1 MERFSGTLFAKLSGR
16 CTVADDGTWIP
27 WPAVEKMVRLP
38 LRRSS
43 TWRVF
48 LAITATAA
56 RYRGVA
62 KLGIEDL
69 AHMTELSPRTVKT
82 AVAELLVAGLIVRPS
97 RYRSITV
104 PILAS
109 PQSSPRLGFTAR
121 QERVVERA
129 LRQTSMLTLTDASNV
144 VMSNEESLRVGLE
157 SGVTYGIAFDRLR
170 AADPVRCREF
180 VGTVLAMRYGERVAG
195 RLL

>member
-1 MERFSGTLFAKLSGR
+1 
-16 CTVADDGTWIP
+16 
-27 WPAVEKMVRLP
+27 
-38 LRRSS
+38 LRRLS
-43 TWRVF
+43 TWQVF
-48 LAITATAA
+48 LAIAATTA
-56 RYRGVA
+56 RYGGIA

-69 AHMTELSPRTVKT
+69 ARLTELSPRTVKT
-82 AVAELLVAGLIVRPS
+82 AVAELLAAGLIVRLS
-97 RYRSITV
+97 RYRNIIV

-129 LRQTSMLTLTDASNV
+129 LRQASMLTLANASNV
-144 VMSNEESLRVGLE
+144 VMSNEEALRVGLE

-180 VGTVLAMRYGERVAG
+180 VGIVLAMRYGERVAG